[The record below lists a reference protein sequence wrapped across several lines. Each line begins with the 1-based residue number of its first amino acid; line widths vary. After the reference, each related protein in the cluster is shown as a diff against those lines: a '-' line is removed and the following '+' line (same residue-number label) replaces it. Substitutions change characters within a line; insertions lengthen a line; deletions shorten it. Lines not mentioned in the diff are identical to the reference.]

1 MKKIKVIGIA
11 AAALLAVSPLL
22 ASNTAHAA
30 SINYNGTSYND
41 NATVD
46 VGNASFT
53 HVPLNG
59 NVDVDAIQRAFA
71 TPNSSVSINLSYI
84 NTQIAGTYPVPVT
97 ATDNSNNTSAT
108 VTINVT
114 VGDTHDVQNIKGDA
128 DSNAGVYQINGN
140 KVEETGMTLPVD
152 TPVSTYGTVEIDGV
166 SYTRLNSANSNL
178 VVKTGWLTGAY
189 KGDDDATKIT
199 VYTMHKALM
208 YDKNGN
214 KTGKA
219 FREFRNIDVYSNKVT
234 IKGTQ
239 YYRVYNTFYYVKAAN
254 IEGTKRMLKKNAY
267 VYATGSKRAN
277 KKVLKKGS
285 IVTTYGSSFKF
296 ANGKTYY
303 RIGKGKQYVR
313 VANFE

>member
-1 MKKIKVIGIA
+1 MKKFKVIGVA

-22 ASNTAHAA
+22 ASSTVDAA
-30 SINYNGTSYND
+30 INYNGTSYND
-41 NATVD
+41 NDTVN
-46 VGNASFT
+46 VGNASFA
-53 HVPLNG
+53 HVALNG
-59 NVDVDAIQRAFA
+59 NVNVDAIQRAFA
-71 TPNSSVSINLSYI
+71 TPNSSVSVNLSYI
-84 NTQIAGTYPVPVT
+84 ETSIAGTYPVPVT
-97 ATDNSNNTSAT
+97 VTNDSNNSSTT

-114 VGDTHDVQNIKGDA
+114 VGDSNNVQSIQGDP

-140 KVEETGMTLPVD
+140 KVEDSGITLPVG
-152 TPVSTYGTVEIDGV
+152 TPVSTYGTVEIDGT
-166 SYTRLNSANSNL
+166 SYTRLNSSNSNL
-178 VVKTGWLTGAY
+178 VIKTGWLTGAY
-189 KGDDDATKIT
+189 KGDDDATKTT
-199 VYTMHKALM
+199 VFTMHKALM

>member
-1 MKKIKVIGIA
+1 MKKIKVIGVA

-22 ASNTAHAA
+22 ASSTVSAA
-30 SINYNGTSYND
+30 VNYNGTSYND
-41 NATVD
+41 NATVN
-46 VGNASFT
+46 VGNASFA
-53 HVPLNG
+53 HVALNG
-59 NVDVDAIQRAFA
+59 QVDVDAIQRVFA
-71 TPNSSVSINLSYI
+71 APNSSVSVNLSYI
-84 NTQIAGTYPVPVT
+84 QTQIAGTYPVPVT
-97 ATDNSNNTSAT
+97 VTNDSNNSSTT

-114 VGDTHDVQNIKGDA
+114 VGDSNNIQSIQGDT

-140 KVEETGMTLPVD
+140 KVEDSGITLPVG
-152 TPVSTYGTVEIDGV
+152 TPVSTYGTVEIDGT
-166 SYTRLNSANSNL
+166 SYTRLNGSNSNL

-199 VYTMHKALM
+199 VYNMHKALM

>member
-1 MKKIKVIGIA
+1 MKKVKVIGVA

-22 ASNTAHAA
+22 ASPTVSAA
-30 SINYNGTSYND
+30 VNYNGTSYND
-41 NATVD
+41 NATVN
-46 VGNASFT
+46 VGNASFA
-53 HVPLNG
+53 HVALNG
-59 NVDVDAIQRAFA
+59 QVDVDAIQRVFA
-71 TPNSSVSINLSYI
+71 TPNSSVSVNLSYI
-84 NTQIAGTYPVPVT
+84 QTQIAGTYPVPITVT
-97 ATDNSNNTSAT
+97 NDSNNSSTT

-114 VGDTHDVQNIKGDA
+114 VGDSNSVQSIQGDT

-140 KVEETGMTLPVD
+140 QVEDSGITLPVG
-152 TPVSTYGTVEIDGV
+152 TPVSTYGTVEIDGT
-166 SYTRLNSANSNL
+166 SYTRLNSSNSNL
-178 VVKTGWLTGAY
+178 VVKTGWFTGAY

-219 FREFRNIDVYSNKVT
+219 FRQFRNIDVYSNKVT
-234 IKGTQ
+234 IKGVQ

-254 IEGTKRMLKKNAY
+254 IDGTKRMLKKNAY

-285 IVTTYGSSFKF
+285 TVTTYGSSFKF

>member
-1 MKKIKVIGIA
+1 MKKIKVIGVA

-22 ASNTAHAA
+22 ASSNVDAV
-30 SINYNGTSYND
+30 INYNGTSYNS
-41 NATVD
+41 NETVN
-46 VGNASFT
+46 VGNASFAR
-53 HVPLNG
+53 VPLNG
-59 NVDVDAIQRAFA
+59 NVDVDAIERAFG
-71 TPNSSVSINLSYI
+71 TPNSSVSVNLSYI
-84 NTQIAGTYPVPVT
+84 ETSIAGTYPVPVT
-97 ATDNSNNTSAT
+97 VTNNSNNSSTT

-114 VGDTHDVQNIKGDA
+114 VGDSNNVQSIQGDT
-128 DSNAGVYQINGN
+128 DSNAGVYRING
-140 KVEETGMTLPVD
+140 KEAEETGITLPVG
-152 TPVSTYGTVEIDGV
+152 TPVSTYGTIDVDGT
-166 SYTRLNSANSNL
+166 SYTRLNGANSDL
-178 VVKTGWLTGAY
+178 AVKTGWLTGAY

-285 IVTTYGSSFKF
+285 AVTTYGSSFKF
-296 ANGKTYY
+296 ANGKRYY

>member
-1 MKKIKVIGIA
+1 MKKIKVIGVA
-11 AAALLAVSPLL
+11 AAALLAISPLL
-22 ASNTAHAA
+22 ASSTVSAA
-30 SINYNGTSYND
+30 VNYNGTSYND
-41 NATVD
+41 NATVN
-46 VGNASFT
+46 VGNASFA
-53 HVPLNG
+53 HVVLNG
-59 NVDVDAIQRAFA
+59 QVDVDAIQRVFA
-71 TPNSSVSINLSYI
+71 TPNSSVSVNLSYI
-84 NTQIAGTYPVPVT
+84 QTQIAGTYPVPITVT
-97 ATDNSNNTSAT
+97 NDSNNSSTT

-114 VGDTHDVQNIKGDA
+114 VGDSNSVQSIQGDI

-140 KVEETGMTLPVD
+140 KVEDSGITLPVG
-152 TPVSTYGTVEIDGV
+152 TPVSTYGTVEIDGT
-166 SYTRLNSANSNL
+166 SYTRLNSSNSNL
-178 VVKTGWLTGAY
+178 VVKTGWFTGAY
-189 KGDDDATKIT
+189 KGDDDATKTT
-199 VYTMHKALM
+199 VFTMHKALM

-285 IVTTYGSSFKF
+285 AVTTYGSSFKF
-296 ANGKTYY
+296 ANGKRYY

>member
-1 MKKIKVIGIA
+1 MKKIKVIGVA

-22 ASNTAHAA
+22 ASSTVSAA
-30 SINYNGTSYND
+30 VNYNGTSYND
-41 NATVD
+41 NATVN
-46 VGNASFT
+46 VGNASFA
-53 HVPLNG
+53 HVALNG
-59 NVDVDAIQRAFA
+59 QVDVDAIQRVFA
-71 TPNSSVSINLSYI
+71 TPNSSVSVNLSYI
-84 NTQIAGTYPVPVT
+84 QTQIAGTYPVPITVT
-97 ATDNSNNTSAT
+97 NDNNNSSTT

-114 VGDTHDVQNIKGDA
+114 VGDSNSVQSIQGDT

-140 KVEETGMTLPVD
+140 KVEDSGITLPVG
-152 TPVSTYGTVEIDGV
+152 TPVSTYGTVEIDGT
-166 SYTRLNSANSNL
+166 SYTRLNSSNSNL
-178 VVKTGWLTGAY
+178 VVKTGWFTGAY
-189 KGDDDATKIT
+189 KGDDDATKTT
-199 VYTMHKALM
+199 VFTMHKALM

-254 IEGTKRMLKKNAY
+254 IDGTKHILKKNSY
-267 VYATGSKRAN
+267 IYQTGSKRAN

-285 IVTTYGSSFKF
+285 TVTTYGSSFKF
-296 ANGKTYY
+296 ANGKRYY
-303 RIGKGKQYVR
+303 RVGKGKQYVR

>member
-1 MKKIKVIGIA
+1 MKKIKVIGVA

-22 ASNTAHAA
+22 ASSTVSAA
-30 SINYNGTSYND
+30 VNYNGTSYND
-41 NATVD
+41 NATVN
-46 VGNASFT
+46 VGNASFA
-53 HVPLNG
+53 HVALNG
-59 NVDVDAIQRAFA
+59 QVDVDAIQRVFA
-71 TPNSSVSINLSYI
+71 TPNSSVSVNLSYI
-84 NTQIAGTYPVPVT
+84 QTQIAGTYPVPITVT
-97 ATDNSNNTSAT
+97 NDSNNSSTT

-114 VGDTHDVQNIKGDA
+114 VGDSNSVQSIQGDI

-140 KVEETGMTLPVD
+140 KVEDSGITLPVG
-152 TPVSTYGTVEIDGV
+152 TPVSTYGTVEIDGT
-166 SYTRLNSANSNL
+166 SYTRLNGSNSNL

-189 KGDDDATKIT
+189 KGDDDATKTT

-219 FREFRNIDVYSNKVT
+219 FRQFRNIDVYSNKVT

-254 IEGTKRMLKKNAY
+254 IEGTKRMLKKNSY
-267 VYATGSKRAN
+267 IYQTGSKRAN

-285 IVTTYGSSFKF
+285 TVTTYGSSFKF

>member
-1 MKKIKVIGIA
+1 MKKIKVIGVA

-22 ASNTAHAA
+22 ASSTVNAA
-30 SINYNGTSYND
+30 VNYNGTSYND
-41 NATVD
+41 NETVN
-46 VGNASFT
+46 VGNASFA
-53 HVPLNG
+53 HVALNG
-59 NVDVDAIQRAFA
+59 QVDVDAIQRVFA
-71 TPNSSVSINLSYI
+71 APNSSVSVNLSYI
-84 NTQIAGTYPVPVT
+84 QTQIAGTYPVPVT
-97 ATDNSNNTSAT
+97 VTNDSNNSSTT

-114 VGDTHDVQNIKGDA
+114 VGDSNNIQSIQGDP

-140 KVEETGMTLPVD
+140 KVEDSGFTLPVG
-152 TPVSTYGTVEIDGV
+152 TPVSTYGTVEIDGT
-166 SYTRLNSANSNL
+166 SYTRLNGSNSNL

-199 VYTMHKALM
+199 VYNMHKALM

-285 IVTTYGSSFKF
+285 TVTTYGSSFKF

-303 RIGKGKQYVR
+303 RIGKGKQYAR

>member
-1 MKKIKVIGIA
+1 MKKIKVIGVA

-22 ASNTAHAA
+22 ASSTVSAA
-30 SINYNGTSYND
+30 VNYNGTSYND
-41 NATVD
+41 NATVN
-46 VGNASFT
+46 VGNASFA
-53 HVPLNG
+53 HVALNG
-59 NVDVDAIQRAFA
+59 QVDVDAIQRVFA
-71 TPNSSVSINLSYI
+71 TPNSSVSVNLSYI
-84 NTQIAGTYPVPVT
+84 QTQIAGTYPVPITVT
-97 ATDNSNNTSAT
+97 NDNNNSSTT

-114 VGDTHDVQNIKGDA
+114 VGDSNSVQSIQGDT

-140 KVEETGMTLPVD
+140 KVEDSGITLPVG
-152 TPVSTYGTVEIDGV
+152 TPVSTYGTVEIDGT
-166 SYTRLNSANSNL
+166 SYTRLNSSNSNL
-178 VVKTGWLTGAY
+178 VVKTGWFTGAY
-189 KGDDDATKIT
+189 KGDDDATKTT
-199 VYTMHKALM
+199 VFTMHKALM

-219 FREFRNIDVYSNKVT
+219 FRQFRNIDVYSNKVT